1 MTGVG
6 ITVHA
11 MTVVITTGQDYWNG
25 GLSFCLCYLIVVA
38 FPVLLQSSYLPTHL
52 HIHNSSYIYD
62 YWLVFKYSSRCFI
75 VTLYCRWIPRLSEI
89 TIDCH

>member
-11 MTVVITTGQDYWNG
+11 ITVVITTGQDYWNG

-38 FPVLLQSSYLPTHL
+38 FPVLLQP
-52 HIHNSSYIYD
+52 N
-62 YWLVFKYSSRCFI
+62 
-75 VTLYCRWIPRLSEI
+75 
-89 TIDCH
+89 